1 MPIKITVNIKGHL
14 RDLYPHLK
22 ARAVIESEG
31 PVTTA
36 EVIGRLGI
44 SSKMVLFVTK
54 DERIIP
60 KNTRLESDCEINL
73 VSPPAGG

>member
-1 MPIKITVNIKGHL
+1 MITVNVKGHL
-14 RDLYPHLK
+14 RDLYPHLE
-22 ARAVIESEG
+22 ARTVIESDG
-31 PVTTA
+31 PLTIS
-36 EVIGRLGI
+36 EVIRRLGI

-60 KNTRLESDCEINL
+60 KDTRLETDCEINF

>member
-1 MPIKITVNIKGHL
+1 MPIMITVNVKGHL
-14 RDLYPHLK
+14 RDLYPHLE
-22 ARAVIESEG
+22 ARTVIESEG
-31 PVTTA
+31 PVTTS
-36 EVIGRLGI
+36 EVIRRLGI

>member
-1 MPIKITVNIKGHL
+1 MITVNIKGHL
-14 RDLYPHLK
+14 RELYPHLDD
-22 ARAVIESEG
+22 RTVIESKN
-31 PVTTA
+31 PVTPS
-36 EVIGRLGI
+36 EVIQRLGV

-54 DERIIP
+54 NERIIP

>member
-14 RDLYPHLK
+14 TDLYPHLE
-22 ARAVIESEG
+22 ARAVIKSES
-31 PVTTA
+31 PVTA
-36 EVIGRLGI
+36 SQVIQRLGI

-54 DERIIP
+54 DERIIA
-60 KNTRLESDCEINL
+60 KDTRLESDCEINL